1 MQVETENE
9 AVKAIEA
16 FFHTFNAHD
25 SDGNLKTLHFPHIRI
40 NGSGNVN
47 IIQNATDVRPL
58 DVALAYLTESEGWH
72 HSTLDSVERIHGSDV
87 KVHFNIQFSR
97 YKADGSKY
105 AVHKSLWI
113 VTKKDGRWGIQARSS
128 FAP

>member
-1 MQVETENE
+1 MQVETPNK
-9 AVKAIEA
+9 AVKTIEV

-25 SDGNLKTLHFPHIRI
+25 HDGNLNTLHFPHIRI
-40 NGSGNVN
+40 NGSGNVS
-47 IIQNATDVRPL
+47 IVQNAADTRPL
-58 DVALAYLTESEGWH
+58 DVVLAYLTEREGWH
-72 HSTLDSVERIHGSDV
+72 HSTLDLVEAIHASDI

-97 YKADGSKY
+97 YKADGTKY
-105 AVHKSLWI
+105 AVYKSLWI